1 LLFAV
6 KQQKRAEF
14 PSAGELLQTNK
25 RRTRGG
31 VAMRVFLKFRSEVK
45 KVEDCPQTLVEV
57 KKLFPEKFDSIK
69 VPAFNFPIYVQVT
82 N

>member
-1 LLFAV
+1 
-6 KQQKRAEF
+6 
-14 PSAGELLQTNK
+14 
-25 RRTRGG
+25 
-31 VAMRVFLKFRSEVK
+31 MRVFLKFRSEVK